1 MTKFDR
7 ANLMIDAAMKRAGS
21 VAEVDRALLE
31 RRIYD
36 HYVITLAGLG
46 KVRASRADTEE
57 AQAALRTGVRPLID
71 RRLRAA
77 CGRKV
82 ESKKLG
88 VTVTKV
94 AANSV
99 KRKGFEKSSLSE
111 LVNQTGNEIKKG
123 TGSLSSLRDQVEESI
138 ELRKGA
144 MIHFRMSDTP
154 MTETLGAALEAGGFS
169 EDEFY
174 AGIAV

>member
-7 ANLMIDAAMKRAGS
+7 ANLMIDAAIKRAGS

-46 KVRASRADTEE
+46 GTRASRADIDE
-57 AQAALRTGVRPLID
+57 AQAALKTGVRPLID

-77 CGRKV
+77 CARRV

-88 VTVTKV
+88 ASITKV

-123 TGSLSSLRDQVEESI
+123 TGSLSVLMDQIEESI

-144 MIHFRMSDTP
+144 MIHFRASDTP
-154 MTETLGAALEAGGFS
+154 MSETLGTALEACGVS

-174 AGIAV
+174 ASIAV